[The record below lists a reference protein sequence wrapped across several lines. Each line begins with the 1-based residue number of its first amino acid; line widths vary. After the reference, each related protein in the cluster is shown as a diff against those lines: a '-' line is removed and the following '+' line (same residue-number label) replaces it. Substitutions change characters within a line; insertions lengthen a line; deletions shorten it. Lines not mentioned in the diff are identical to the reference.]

1 MRGKEL
7 EYNCTNQGSPETQ
20 NQSER
25 QRQKSIH

>member
-1 MRGKEL
+1 MKGKKL

-25 QRQKSIH
+25 QRQRSIH